1 MEVVEDVAVIFIQ
14 GAIRMP
20 TRQRQLNRTENAEH
34 LKIRNQLKNL
44 GIEVETGPV
53 PEIKSRFCLEAIHAD
68 FARVHDLP
76 DGSVAVSLPA
86 KLTVYSNVMITDA
99 LVLPEWDDCSLD
111 LAEPCE
117 HRYFNQFSEDFPS
130 YSPAIL
136 NELLVGRT
144 HPVRTLP
151 VQRLNHCDRLE
162 SSSPYVQR

>member
-1 MEVVEDVAVIFIQ
+1 
-14 GAIRMP
+14 MP

-99 LVLPEWDDCSLD
+99 VSGVISARAL
-111 LAEPCE
+111 
-117 HRYFNQFSEDFPS
+117 
-130 YSPAIL
+130 L
-136 NELLVGRT
+136 NG
-144 HPVRTLP
+144 
-151 VQRLNHCDRLE
+151 
-162 SSSPYVQR
+162 S

>member
-1 MEVVEDVAVIFIQ
+1 
-14 GAIRMP
+14 MP